1 MPVIKFVEA
10 LTHLKVDIIVS
21 STNGVECAEYV
32 SDALDRYPGAR
43 KLTLI
48 AKHMVALRHLNEV
61 FTGGIGGYGLVCMVI
76 SFLQVNSWPLQKQ
89 TQGLAFLT
97 LLYQS
102 RCTLK
107 WQPV

>member
-1 MPVIKFVEA
+1 MPVIKFVES

-21 STNGVECAEYV
+21 STNGVECADYV
-32 SDALDRYPGAR
+32 SDVLDRYPGAR

-76 SFLQVNSWPLQKQ
+76 SFLQVNARPFKNRPKAEIFS
-89 TQGLAFLT
+89 
-97 LLYQS
+97 LYS
-102 RCTLK
+102 
-107 WQPV
+107 PI